1 MITKEQWLDIVSGGG
16 ATLDVVMHNNKIIS
30 ITNPKYQ
37 SGYAVSI
44 KGHELRVQRS
54 ISAELL
60 QAYINLKSDV
70 IQENENARVGLWE
83 NKGYWYLDISFIY
96 SNIYN
101 AGDAARIN
109 KQKAI
114 YSFKQQASI
123 DVNSLEVIK

>member
-1 MITKEQWLDIVSGGG
+1 MLTKEQWKEVLLNGG
-16 ATLDVVMHNNKIIS
+16 ATLDVVMHNNKVIS

-44 KGHELRVQRS
+44 KGHELRVETS
-54 ISAELL
+54 ISMELL

-83 NKGYWYLDISFIY
+83 NKGVWYLDISFIY

-101 AGDAARIN
+101 AGDAARMN

-114 YSFKQQASI
+114 YSFKQKASL
-123 DVNSLEVIK
+123 DVNKLEVIK